1 MSPKKVALTTFA
13 ALWSTSAMPSRSV
26 SAAYL
31 RRAADLAGNPGQR
44 AAYDST
50 GNCVV
55 LAGPGS
61 GKTKTLVL
69 KLARILAEDVRAPR
83 GAACLTYSQECAREL
98 TRRLERLGLREA
110 PNLFIGTVHG
120 FCLRHLL
127 MPYGRL
133 ADLPL
138 PYPLT
143 MATQRQSERLQKV
156 TGDRLFGIGHPW
168 KPMDLGRHRRSVL
181 DRAAA
186 DWEAQP
192 ELAAWTEAYEAEL
205 RRAGLVD
212 FDDLIVFGHR
222 LVAEHDWVLQLVQA
236 KFPVLAV
243 DEYQDLGVALDRIVR
258 RLAFEG
264 GVRLF
269 AVGDPDQSIYGFT
282 GADGALLTHLADRDD
297 VERVQLQLNYRS
309 ASRIVSASEM
319 ALGEARG
326 YQSSDPTRH
335 AVIAFVPCEGGLE
348 DQAAHALAEIIPA
361 SLAAE
366 PGRSLGDIAILY
378 KDFRAGNVAAEAASA
393 AGYDYIR
400 VDNAAPYRKVALTSW
415 IEDCAAWCAGGW
427 REGRPQLRGLLDRWQ
442 GFRRIR
448 LSDAEA
454 HTAARGLT
462 ALLWSLREDEALAR
476 GFLAALRAGVLD
488 ALMTAELSLADQR
501 EQVERMSAAFAEGGP
516 LADLDLVSLGGRDGS
531 PFHLN
536 LLTLHSAKGCEYD
549 VVIMLGLDLGSL
561 PWRGETPARLRES
574 RRLFYVGLTRARD
587 EVHMLYS
594 GFIETARGRM
604 HLGRSPFLDELEDRM
619 QAGAV

>member
-1 MSPKKVALTTFA
+1 
-13 ALWSTSAMPSRSV
+13 MPSCSI
-26 SAAYL
+26 SAAYI
-31 RRAADLAGNPGQR
+31 RQAVDLAGNPGQQ

-83 GAACLTYSQECAREL
+83 GAACITYSQECAREL

-110 PNLFIGTVHG
+110 SNLFIGTVHG

-133 ADLPL
+133 AGLSLPF
-138 PYPLT
+138 PLT
-143 MATQRQSERLQKV
+143 MATQRQSDQLMKRA
-156 TGDRLFGIGHPW
+156 GDRLFGVGHPW
-168 KPMDLGRHRRSVL
+168 KSIDLGRHRRSVL
-181 DRAAA
+181 DRDGE
-186 DWEAQP
+186 DWKAEA

-205 RRAGLVD
+205 RDAGLID
-212 FDDLIVFGHR
+212 FDDLVVFGQR
-222 LVAEHDWVLQLVQA
+222 LIAEHDWVLPLVQA

-264 GVRLF
+264 RVRLF

-282 GADGALLTHLADRDD
+282 GADGALLSELAERED

-309 ASRIVSASEM
+309 AARIVSASEM
-319 ALGEARG
+319 ALGETRG
-326 YQSSDPTRH
+326 YRSNDPDRQ
-335 AVIAFVPCEGGLE
+335 AVIAFVPCDDGLE
-348 DQAAHALAEIIPA
+348 GQAAHAVAEIIPA
-361 SLAAE
+361 ALAAK
-366 PGRSLGDIAILY
+366 PGRSLGDIAVLY
-378 KDFRAGNVAAEAASA
+378 KDFRAGNIVADAASA
-393 AGYDYIR
+393 AGYDFIR

-427 REGRPQLRGLLDRWQ
+427 REGHPQLRGLLDGWH
-442 GFRRIR
+442 GFRRTR
-448 LSDAEA
+448 VPERQARAEA
-454 HTAARGLT
+454 QQLT
-462 ALLWSLREDEALAR
+462 ALLWSLRDDNALAR
-476 GFLAALRAGVLD
+476 GFVAAIRVGMLD
-488 ALMTAELSLADQR
+488 ALMSAEPSLADQR
-501 EQVERMSAAFAEGGP
+501 EQVQRMSAALAEGGA
-516 LADLDLVSLGGRDGS
+516 LAELDLASLGGRDGS
-531 PFHLN
+531 PRHLN

-549 VVIMLGLDLGSL
+549 VVIMIGLDLGSL
-561 PWRGETPARLRES
+561 PWRGETPAKLRES

-594 GFIETARGRM
+594 GFVDTPRGR
-604 HLGRSPFLDELEDRM
+604 LYYGRSPFLDELEERM
-619 QAGAV
+619 REAEAA

>member
-1 MSPKKVALTTFA
+1 
-13 ALWSTSAMPSRSV
+13 MPSRSL

-31 RRAADLAGNPGQR
+31 RQEADLAGNPGQQ

-50 GNCVV
+50 GHCVV

-83 GAACLTYSQECAREL
+83 GAACITYSQECAREL

-110 PNLFIGTVHG
+110 SNLFIGTVHG

-133 ADLPL
+133 AGLPL
-138 PYPLT
+138 PFPLT
-143 MATQRQSERLQKV
+143 MATQRQSDQLVKRA
-156 TGDRLFGIGHPW
+156 GDRLFGVNHPW

-181 DRAAA
+181 DRTAD
-186 DWEAQP
+186 DWEAEA
-192 ELAAWTEAYEAEL
+192 ELAAWTDAYEAEL
-205 RRAGLVD
+205 RRAGLID
-212 FDDLIVFGHR
+212 FDDLIVSGQK
-222 LVAEHDWVLQLVQA
+222 LIAEHDWVLPLVQA

-258 RLAFEG
+258 RLAFKG
-264 GVRLF
+264 DVRLF

-282 GADGALLTHLADRDD
+282 GADGALLTELAERDN

-309 ASRIVSASEM
+309 AARIVSVSEM

-326 YQSSDPTRH
+326 YESSDPARQ
-335 AVIAFVPCEGGLE
+335 AVIAFVPCDDGLE
-348 DQAAHALAEIIPA
+348 GQAAHAVAEIIPA
-361 SLAAE
+361 ALAAK
-366 PGRSLGDIAILY
+366 PGRSLGDIAVLY
-378 KDFRAGNVAAEAASA
+378 KDFRAGNIVADAASA
-393 AGYDYIR
+393 AGYDYVR

-427 REGRPQLRGLLDRWQ
+427 REGRPQLRGLLDRWRS
-442 GFRRIR
+442 FRR
-448 LSDAEA
+448 
-454 HTAARGLT
+454 ARGSEAQVRVEAQRLT
-462 ALLWSLREDEALAR
+462 ALLWSLREDEAR
-476 GFLAALRAGVLD
+476 G
-488 ALMTAELSLADQR
+488 LADQR
-501 EQVERMSAAFAEGGP
+501 EQVERMSAALAEGGA
-516 LADLDLVSLGGRDGS
+516 LVDLDLASLGGRDGS
-531 PFHLN
+531 PLHLN

-561 PWRGETPARLRES
+561 PWRGETPAKLRES

-594 GFIETARGRM
+594 GFVDTPRGRM
-604 HLGRSPFLDELEDRM
+604 HFGRSPFLDELEARM
-619 QAGAV
+619 EEAGTA